1 MLLQFTR
8 IRYIHGMSGDQ
19 RKPDRQP
26 VHAAVHAA
34 VTRASLLSR
43 VRSGGDGAAWAEFES
58 RYRDLVYRFCLSR
71 GLQHADAED
80 CAQAVLVNLFRAMP
94 NFKYDREKGRFRD
107 YVYRCTRGILSR
119 MSDKS
124 RPAATRHVLDI
135 DMADVLAW
143 APPAAGDELA
153 KQWEQEWIAH
163 HMRRAMEVVRA
174 HVEPQT
180 MRVFE
185 ACLAGRSTS
194 DVARELGST
203 EASVQKAR
211 QRVRERLEAQISLQ
225 VAEEEEL
232 HE

>member
-1 MLLQFTR
+1 MPLQFTR
-8 IRYIHGMSGDQ
+8 IRYIKGMPGDSPQ
-19 RKPDRQP
+19 TGRQ
-26 VHAAVHAA
+26 AAHAA

-43 VRSGGDGAAWAEFES
+43 VRSGGDSAAWAEFES

-80 CAQAVLVNLFRAMP
+80 CAQAVLINLFRAMP
-94 NFKYDREKGRFRD
+94 TFRYDREKGRFRD
-107 YVYRCTRGILSR
+107 YVYRCTRSVLSR

-124 RPAATRHVLDI
+124 RPAAARQVLDI

-143 APPAAGDELA
+143 APPASGDELA

-163 HMRRAMEVVRA
+163 HMRRAMIVVRA

-180 MRVFE
+180 MQVFE
-185 ACLAGRSTS
+185 ACMAGRSTS
-194 DVARELGST
+194 DVAREMECT
-203 EASVQKAR
+203 EAAVQKSR
-211 QRVRERLEAQISLQ
+211 QRVRERLEAQIALQ
-225 VAEEEEL
+225 VAEEDEL

>member
-1 MLLQFTR
+1 MLLQFNG
-8 IRYIHGMSGDQ
+8 IRYIHGMSGDH

-26 VHAAVHAA
+26 VHAA

-107 YVYRCTRGILSR
+107 YVYRCTRGVLSR

-185 ACLAGRSTS
+185 AFLAGRSTGE
-194 DVARELGST
+194 VARELGST

-211 QRVRERLEAQISLQ
+211 QRVRERLEAQIALQ